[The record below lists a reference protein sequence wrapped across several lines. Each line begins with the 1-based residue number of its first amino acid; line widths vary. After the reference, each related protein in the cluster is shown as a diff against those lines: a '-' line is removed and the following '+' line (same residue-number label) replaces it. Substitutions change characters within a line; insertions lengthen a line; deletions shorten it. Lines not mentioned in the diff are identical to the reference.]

1 MLLISFTLHW
11 FIVSLHFLFVY
22 LKFLIFVWFK
32 KLSCPNF
39 AFIFSSFPT
48 LFHILFPLNI
58 EFLSCIY
65 LFLLYF
71 ILFCD
76 LLSVMKHGFRMVG
89 GGNCTKKRNDHN
101 VPFSLGGLYC
111 CSMALLQI
119 FYHFQK
125 GASEKLCSVW
135 LSRFRWL
142 IRYRDLL
149 SSLQKLIFP
158 CRWHT

>member
-89 GGNCTKKRNDHN
+89 GGNCTKKRNITMCL
-101 VPFSLGGLYC
+101 F
-111 CSMALLQI
+111 LLVVSI
-119 FYHFQK
+119 V
-125 GASEKLCSVW
+125 APW
-135 LSRFRWL
+135 LSC
-142 IRYRDLL
+142 RYFIIFKRGLL
-149 SSLQKLIFP
+149 KSSALCDSVGSGGSSDTEIYFP
-158 CRWHT
+158 LCRS